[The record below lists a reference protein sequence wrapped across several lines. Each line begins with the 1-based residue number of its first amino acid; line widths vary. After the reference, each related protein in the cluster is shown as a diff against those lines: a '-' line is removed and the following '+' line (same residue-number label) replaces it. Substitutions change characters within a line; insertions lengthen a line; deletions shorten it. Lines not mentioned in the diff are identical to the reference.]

1 MTIHYVYPLSGARK
15 LTPRAYHSTAREDA
29 AEKNRL
35 RIVAAAGKLLR
46 AKGASGFSLDAV
58 AKKARVTRL
67 TVYNQFGSRRRLLE
81 AVFDD
86 HAVRGGLTRLPQA
99 VSAPDPREGLRQLV
113 EIFCDFW
120 SQNHEAMAGLQTM
133 SGADAEFA
141 AAIAA
146 RNERRRGIIGVLL
159 KRLAERGDVAA
170 GAVTELRDLLFAIT
184 SLAFFTELARSVGP
198 AKAASQVKLLAA
210 QVIGQ
215 APRA

>member
-1 MTIHYVYPLSGARK
+1 MTRRSYRS
-15 LTPRAYHSTAREDA
+15 SAREDA

-35 RIVAAAGKLLR
+35 RIVAAASKLLR
-46 AKGASGFSLDAV
+46 AKGAGGFSLDAV

-86 HAVRGGLTRLPQA
+86 HAARGGLTRLSQA
-99 VSAPDPREGLRQLV
+99 VSSPDPHEGLRQLV

-120 SQNHEAMAGLQTM
+120 SLDHEAMAGLQAM

-141 AAIAA
+141 AAIGA

-159 KRLAERGDVAA
+159 GRLAERGEIASGTVA
-170 GAVTELRDLLFAIT
+170 ELRDLLFAIT
-184 SLAFFTELARSVGP
+184 SLAFFAELARSGGA
-198 AKAASQVKLLAA
+198 AKAASHVKSLAA
-210 QVIGQ
+210 GVIVQ
-215 APRA
+215 AASRSG

>member
-1 MTIHYVYPLSGARK
+1 M
-15 LTPRAYHSTAREDA
+15 TPRAYRSAAREDA

-86 HAVRGGLTRLPQA
+86 HAARGGLTRLPEA
-99 VSAPDPREGLRQLV
+99 ASAPDPQDGLRQLA

-120 SQNHEAMAGLQTM
+120 SRDHQAMAGLQAM
-133 SGADAEFA
+133 SGTDAEFA
-141 AAIAA
+141 TTISA
-146 RNERRRGIIGVLL
+146 RNERRRGLIGMLL
-159 KRLAERGDVAA
+159 RRMVEHGEIAAESAA
-170 GAVTELRDLLFAIT
+170 ELRDLLFAIT
-184 SLAFFTELARSVGP
+184 SLAFFAELARSGG
-198 AKAASQVKLLAA
+198 AEKAASQVKSLVAGVIA
-210 QVIGQ
+210 QATSRSG
-215 APRA
+215 

>member
-1 MTIHYVYPLSGARK
+1 M
-15 LTPRAYHSTAREDA
+15 TPRAYYSAAREDA

-58 AKKARVTRL
+58 ARKAHVTRL

-86 HAVRGGLTRLPQA
+86 HAARGGLGRLPQA
-99 VSAPDPREGLRQLV
+99 VSAPDPREGLRQVV

-120 SQNHEAMAGLQTM
+120 SLDHEAMTGLQGM
-133 SGADAEFA
+133 GGADAEFA

-146 RNERRRGIIGVLL
+146 RNERRRRILGVLL
-159 KRLAERGDVAA
+159 TRLAEQGGIDVV
-170 GAVTELRDLLFAIT
+170 AVMELRDVLFAVT
-184 SLAFFTELARSVGP
+184 SLAFFAELARNGEA
-198 AKAASQVKLLAA
+198 AKAAAHVKSLAA
-210 QVIGQ
+210 QVIDQ
-215 APRA
+215 ARPKPLRLF